1 MWKEGI
7 VKSQLGKE
15 PQSAIADFN
24 KAIIISP
31 DDADAFTTEVL
42 PTLN

>member
-7 VKSQLGKE
+7 VKQLGKR
-15 PQSAIADFN
+15 QSAIADFN

>member
-7 VKSQLGKE
+7 VKPIRKDK
-15 PQSAIADFN
+15 SAIADFN